1 MHTLFQA
8 LVKRTPSSGVESQS
22 TVPPSPFAMGE
33 MDEGQDDTE
42 GSSAGKQSSLAA
54 GAGSS
59 ATAAGL
65 AGSSGTENG
74 GGLEDTGALTSKSV
88 EALAKQLEV
97 KKTVSSRRYPTFVLS
112 SCQMKVFK
120 HLGILGWVNVTFSS
134 FTDTGS
140 VSY

>member
-1 MHTLFQA
+1 MHALCQA

-33 MDEGQDDTE
+33 MDEGQDETE
-42 GSSAGKQSSLAA
+42 GSSAGKQSSLTA
-54 GAGSS
+54 GASSS

-97 KKTVSSRRYPTFVLS
+97 KRLLGPGDTLLS
-112 SCQMKVFK
+112 SCQMKVYK
-120 HLGILGWVNVTFSS
+120 HLGILGCVNVILSS

>member
-1 MHTLFQA
+1 MHTLCQA

-42 GSSAGKQSSLAA
+42 GSSASKQSSLAA
-54 GAGSS
+54 GASSS

-65 AGSSGTENG
+65 AGASGTENG

-97 KKTVSSRRYPTFVLS
+97 KRLLGPGDTLLS
-112 SCQMKVFK
+112 SCQMKVYK
-120 HLGILGWVNVTFSS
+120 HLGILGWVSVTLSN

-140 VSY
+140 VGY